1 MNPRHVNPMQWYQ
14 AVGYARQSCARVF
27 RDGGTP
33 LDAIRA
39 FDICENER
47 GSNDWGKAV
56 EVIAEILCAQTV
68 KRAA

>member
-1 MNPRHVNPMQWYQ
+1 MQWYQ

-39 FDICENER
+39 FDIGENER
-47 GSNDWGKAV
+47 ASNDWGKAV